1 MLTLYLKGI
10 RTNCFIQLTISFC
23 VLKDPDVG
31 TRLHRLRKGLE
42 LINTVRARERLV
54 Q

>member
-10 RTNCFIQLTISFC
+10 RTNCFIPLTLTFC
-23 VLKDPDVG
+23 ALKDPDVG
-31 TRLHRLRKGLE
+31 SRFHRLRKGLE
-42 LINTVRARERLV
+42 LINTVKAWERLV